1 MDTVGTLCKNTA
13 GLSHSTR
20 KFLHLC
26 CWRSHMCGFLFI
38 RWYCDVVVSC
48 MNIFHIHMS
57 CICMVRT
64 QDTVQCIYIY
74 MYFSIHA
81 PYIIYSMLPVVV
93 VGVSYLCPSLP
104 GKVRSPSWLDPI
116 CLGRGET
123 TNLHIYYI
131 HLHRSVFVYITI
143 HICLSLNILAKVY
156 IIIYIYTH
164 PILPFMDHPWG
175 SGQRERPWRS
185 LFLGH

>member
-1 MDTVGTLCKNTA
+1 
-13 GLSHSTR
+13 
-20 KFLHLC
+20 
-26 CWRSHMCGFLFI
+26 MCGFLFI

-143 HICLSLNILAKVY
+143 HIRLSLNILAKVY
-156 IIIYIYTH
+156 IIIYI
-164 PILPFMDHPWG
+164 PIPSSLSWTI
-175 SGQRERPWRS
+175 REAVANENVRGVRFSWVTR
-185 LFLGH
+185 HDVI